1 MGGTTARRVGGCAAV
16 SAFTTEAGAARGD
29 LPLLL
34 IGGPTAS
41 GKSALAVDVA
51 ERFGGVVV
59 NADSMQVY
67 RNLPI
72 LTAWPDAG
80 LRARIE
86 TEPRAVLS
94 ERGIELPVSVE
105 TRIVADTDDV
115 FHMIMPPDPNMD
127 LGDEALH
134 GVAAGTQT
142 ASSGG
147 TVGTFGCLPSC
158 IGSASSLGTA
168 GSLGPNS

>member
-1 MGGTTARRVGGCAAV
+1 MHNA
-16 SAFTTEAGAARGD
+16 AGAA
-29 LPLLL
+29 L
-34 IGGPTAS
+34 GPEVAAIA
-41 GKSALAVDVA
+41 ALAEA
-51 ERFGGVVV
+51 CR
-59 NADSMQVY
+59 A
-67 RNLPI
+67 
-72 LTAWPDAG
+72 DAG

>member
-1 MGGTTARRVGGCAAV
+1 MHNA
-16 SAFTTEAGAARGD
+16 AGAA
-29 LPLLL
+29 L
-34 IGGPTAS
+34 GPEVAAIA
-41 GKSALAVDVA
+41 ALAEA
-51 ERFGGVVV
+51 CR
-59 NADSMQVY
+59 
-67 RNLPI
+67 R
-72 LTAWPDAG
+72 DAG

-147 TVGTFGCLPSC
+147 TVGTFGCLPSR